1 MQFCLQAPIDG
12 IVMFGPSSIQHV
24 EAAVQAAKADVPL
37 HIWQELET
45 EFGIKLGAG
54 FDHA

>member
-1 MQFCLQAPIDG
+1 
-12 IVMFGPSSIQHV
+12 MFGPSSIQHV

-45 EFGIKLGAG
+45 EFGIKLEAG